1 MEVYGNR
8 KCLVTNILQNITF
21 YVPQKK
27 DSHTGLKGLE
37 INDHCFK
44 FKLDLFTFSLFISCL
59 FNNEE
64 LFFVCV
70 CVIINFCHNCYQ
82 LSFAFPGIEPR
93 IFFCSPNVQK

>member
-8 KCLVTNILQNITF
+8 KCLVTNILQNIAF

-44 FKLDLFTFSLFISCL
+44 
-59 FNNEE
+59 
-64 LFFVCV
+64 
-70 CVIINFCHNCYQ
+70 
-82 LSFAFPGIEPR
+82 
-93 IFFCSPNVQK
+93 